1 MGAGYAIIL
10 YASIKGGKMRKK
22 DIYNP
27 KVLQEIKDLHEI
39 QFIIYE
45 GIKYPINHCAW
56 MASQGYYPDGTPH
69 NG

>member
-1 MGAGYAIIL
+1 
-10 YASIKGGKMRKK
+10 MRKK